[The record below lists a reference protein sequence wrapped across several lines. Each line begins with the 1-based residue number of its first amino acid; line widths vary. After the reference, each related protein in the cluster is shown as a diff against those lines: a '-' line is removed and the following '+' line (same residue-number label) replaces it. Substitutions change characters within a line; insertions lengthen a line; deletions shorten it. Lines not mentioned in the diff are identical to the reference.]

1 MYAFILAIEDDRQ
14 REYMTELVEQYK
26 SRMYNFAY
34 KYLRNRQDAE
44 DAVQEAFI
52 KIFRNIDDY
61 IDHSVDDV
69 GLQVFYCTKSS
80 VIDYYR
86 KRKRKRDIPLVYSM
100 DDQTLEY
107 EIADDTAIP
116 EKVAINN
123 ETKRILAECIEKLP
137 DQQRQVF
144 VLKYRM
150 MYKESKIAEILN
162 VSESS
167 VSSAI
172 YRGKK
177 NLMKMLWE
185 YYNG

>member
-14 REYMTELVEQYK
+14 REYMTDLVEQYK

-100 DDQTLEY
+100 RASAATPWKKGRWKP
-107 EIADDTAIP
+107 AWTP
-116 EKVAINN
+116 
-123 ETKRILAECIEKLP
+123 
-137 DQQRQVF
+137 
-144 VLKYRM
+144 
-150 MYKESKIAEILN
+150 
-162 VSESS
+162 VSRPSS
-167 VSSAI
+167 WATITTITGSSATAASA
-172 YRGKK
+172 
-177 NLMKMLWE
+177 LSLV
-185 YYNG
+185 